1 MRRASG
7 SPHFV
12 RAGERR
18 IYSIT
23 KLPIYQILSES
34 MPSYAKLETKIRV
47 MDGTTTL
54 TPSHFLKIKF
64 HLPNFNHSVVAGHLL
79 SPVVFSAK

>member
-18 IYSIT
+18 IYPIT

-34 MPSYAKLETKIRV
+34 MPSYTKLETKIRV
-47 MDGTTTL
+47 MDGTKTL
-54 TPSHFLKIKF
+54 APSHFQNENSFNKILTIQL
-64 HLPNFNHSVVAGHLL
+64 LPVIYYRL
-79 SPVVFSAK
+79 